1 MLYPNR
7 SKSWA
12 NRSETHNADVAL
24 YLCVT
29 LDIVLAADLLS
40 ALCLVCGKF
49 AVAAAAAAAAPTF
62 SPSEPALLLVPPVFL
77 PPDAHVGVNISL
89 QLGHPVFR

>member
-1 MLYPNR
+1 M
-7 SKSWA
+7 
-12 NRSETHNADVAL
+12 
-24 YLCVT
+24 
-29 LDIVLAADLLS
+29 DIVLAADLLS

-77 PPDAHVGVNISL
+77 PPPLPPDAHVGVNISL